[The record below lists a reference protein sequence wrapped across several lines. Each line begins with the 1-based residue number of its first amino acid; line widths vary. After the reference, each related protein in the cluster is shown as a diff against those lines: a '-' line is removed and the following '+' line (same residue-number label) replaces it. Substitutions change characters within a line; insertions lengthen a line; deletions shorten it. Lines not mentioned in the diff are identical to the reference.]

1 MSLKFEVN
9 DDSLKRLEANTREAF
24 EKVIRNKELLGDIGE
39 TIITDIKFQTRRGN
53 SIPNKSKLKP
63 LSSEWVDRRR
73 GISEAQTTGQAF
85 STRRSNLTMSG
96 QLLESLAHKIVGAG
110 KLVIEATGTRIPYF
124 YTTIK
129 KGIRQRKK
137 KHEPTNEELAGYVAE
152 QGRPFLGIRDAIRD
166 RIKRQVVAFIR
177 RSSRA
182 LNIINKR

>member
-9 DDSLKRLEANTREAF
+9 QDALNRLEKNTREAF

-39 TIITDIKFQTRRGN
+39 TIIKDIKFETRRGN
-53 SIPNKSKLKP
+53 SIPNKSKLDG
-63 LSSEWVDRRR
+63 LSTKWKEKRRS
-73 GISEAQTTGQAF
+73 ISEAQATGQAF
-85 STRRSNLTMSG
+85 SVNRSNLTMSG

-137 KHEPTNEELAGYVAE
+137 SNEPTNEELAQYVAE

-182 LNIINKR
+182 LNIISKR